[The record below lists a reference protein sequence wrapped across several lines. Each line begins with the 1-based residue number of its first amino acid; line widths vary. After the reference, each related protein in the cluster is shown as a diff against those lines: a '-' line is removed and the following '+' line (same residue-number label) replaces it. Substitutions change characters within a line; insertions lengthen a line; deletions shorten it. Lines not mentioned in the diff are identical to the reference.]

1 MRASGSRVRV
11 AAAAAAA
18 LLAGTAATWLT
29 HPSEAWPQVGGA
41 PAPVTASALALPDE
55 PPRRTSPTASPSA
68 GPAQDP
74 LVQTTARDA
83 RLGAALARTLP
94 APARFEA
101 ESVGISMR
109 VRPVGVARDGQ
120 MALPPSPAVM
130 GWYEY
135 GPRPGDKEGVTVLAA
150 HRDMPDYGTGPAARL
165 DQLGKGDLLTVRSGS
180 TVRRYRVTQLT
191 RLEKEALDLEA
202 IFDRTGPARL
212 HVVTCGGR
220 FDPEIRA
227 YEENLVVVAV
237 PVG

>member
-120 MALPPSPAVM
+120 MALPASPAVM
-130 GWYEY
+130 GWSES
-135 GPRPGDKEGVTVLAA
+135 GTLERLLS
-150 HRDMPDYGTGPAARL
+150 MP
-165 DQLGKGDLLTVRSGS
+165 LGKGDLLTVRSGS

-220 FDPEIRA
+220 FDPKIRA